1 MTEQQTIANLMNKT
15 DYIKTI
21 FTSFSYRQFIDGVH
35 WFARLM
41 VNLNVKQKRRTEP
54 SDHLDWELE
63 KDDITERAE
72 WLYNMIMV
80 EPEELQRKMPAILGK
95 HYGGEWTIY
104 SVFMLITA
112 LANMSDIYPELKAW
126 AMERM
131 ERLISLMLEPE
142 MRLYDT
148 ESWGEDAFL
157 GLNGTKD
164 HMTFLSLMAVA
175 IGHYI
180 NCGGKNDKFNDIFCR
195 CCEVLNRRMLAK
207 KDLNLRSFP
216 RTPIFIADMG
226 AAVVAL
232 QMHSNLYGGCFDA
245 TVNKWIELA
254 KRNLTHKKTGLLI
267 AIKWYGRKAGIR
279 NVRGSYTGLT
289 NYWLSMLNDKD
300 FARSQYQLMIRHLR
314 KDTPVA
320 GIKEYLYRAPKFKL
334 DPDAGPIIYGISGSG
349 TTFALGCVTYFKDYK
364 FRNRILQTAEI
375 AGITKKDKK
384 GRHYLL
390 GKLALVGEATALA
403 MRTHHSY
410 GII

>member
-1 MTEQQTIANLMNKT
+1 MNKL
-15 DYIKTI
+15 DYIKALL
-21 FTSFSYRQFIDGVH
+21 TSFSFRQFIDGAH
-35 WFARLM
+35 WFSRLM
-41 VNLNVKQKRRTEP
+41 VNLNVKQKILTE
-54 SDHLDWELE
+54 SSGCLDWELE

-72 WLYNMIMV
+72 WLCNMIIV
-80 EPEELQRKMPAILGK
+80 EAEELQRRMPAILGK
-95 HYGGEWTIY
+95 HYGGEWAIY
-104 SVFMLITA
+104 SVFMLIAA
-112 LANMSDIYPELKAW
+112 LANMSDIYPDLKTKL
-126 AMERM
+126 MERM

-142 MRLYDT
+142 MRRYDT
-148 ESWGEDAFL
+148 ESWGEDAL
-157 GLNGTKD
+157 SGLNGTKD
-164 HMTFLSLMAVA
+164 HMTYLSLMAVA
-175 IGHYI
+175 IGHYL
-180 NCGGKNDKFNDIFCR
+180 NCGGKNDRFNDIFCR
-195 CCEVLNRRMLAK
+195 CCEALNRRMLAK

-232 QMHSNLYGGCFDA
+232 QMHSNLYGGSYDA

-254 KRNLTHKKTGLLI
+254 KQNLTHKKTGLLI

-300 FARSQYQLMIRHLR
+300 FARSQYQLMVKHLR
-314 KDTPVA
+314 KDIPVA
-320 GIKEYLYRAPKFKL
+320 GIKEYLNHTPKFKV
-334 DPDAGPIIYGISGSG
+334 DPDAGPIIYGISGAG
-349 TTFALGCVTYFKDYK
+349 TTFGLGCVTYFKDYE
-364 FRNRILQTAEI
+364 FRNKILHTAEI